1 MSETTAQQTGQ
12 ASVGATL
19 KAAREARKLD
29 IDDVCGYLRLSRRQ
43 IVALENNDFSVLPEP
58 TITRGFIRNYA
69 RMLELDA
76 QPLLAEYGRYAV
88 TDEARPITIQSANIP
103 IRVSDKRPWQRYIL
117 ASVLV
122 LLALGVWVLYVDYVP
137 RLRMPQRATPPAAVA
152 PLPESTAEAETEAAP
167 AVATALAETP
177 DEPAGTVEM
186 PPDDASTPTVSQE
199 TAAPQATATPQAA
212 DGQAAIGIRASADSW
227 VRITGRDGKLV
238 YDNLM
243 APNSTATVYG
253 VPPLQIVIG
262 NAPATTLTYNG
273 QAVDLAPVTQA
284 RVARL
289 KLE

>member
-76 QPLLAEYGRYAV
+76 QPLLAEYGRYAA

-137 RLRMPQRATPPAAVA
+137 RLKMPQRATPPAAVA
-152 PLPESTAEAETEAAP
+152 PLPESTAEAETETEAASP
-167 AVATALAETP
+167 VAAVAEAP

-186 PPDDASTPTVSQE
+186 PPDDASAPTVSQE
-199 TAAPQATATPQAA
+199 TAPPQAV
-212 DGQAAIGIRASADSW
+212 DGQATIGIRASADSW